1 MGLKS
6 LVVGVAAAVLVATI
20 ASTGRPQGDDASQP
34 GAVGT
39 ADVPGTSPGTSMDTG
54 AAATAAEPTDIEGFR
69 SARFGMVEADILA
82 AIAQDFG
89 TPSDQV
95 ARTIHL
101 LQRTTS
107 LIVTVPDLL
116 PGTGTAQ
123 ILYILGF
130 ESEALIQV
138 NVIWGASA
146 DPDFD
151 PAQVTAA
158 ASLLRDHFLRQAHV
172 EGSVMGNVR
181 LGRDMLLL
189 FSGADADGHQ
199 VSLSL
204 AGVAFVGDAQRS
216 GTLQQID
223 ITDWLTL
230 RLSYVVDVESPD
242 IFRPDADDF

>member
-20 ASTGRPQGDDASQP
+20 ASTGRPQSDDASQQ
-34 GAVGT
+34 GAAG
-39 ADVPGTSPGTSMDTG
+39 ASEVPGTSTDTG
-54 AAATAAEPTDIEGFR
+54 AAPAATEPADIEGFR

-82 AIAQDFG
+82 AIVQDFG

-95 ARTIHL
+95 ARTIHPL
-101 LQRTTS
+101 ERTTS
-107 LIVTVPDLL
+107 LIVNVPGLL
-116 PGTGTAQ
+116 PGTGTAR
-123 ILYILGF
+123 IIYILGF

-138 NVIWGASA
+138 NVIWGGPV

-158 ASLLRDHFLRQAHV
+158 ASILRDHFLRQAHV
-172 EGSVMGNVR
+172 EGSVIGNVR
-181 LGRDMLLL
+181 LGQDMLLL
-189 FSGADADGHQ
+189 FSGADIDGRQ

-204 AGVAFVGDAQRS
+204 AGVAFAGDAEGR

-223 ITDWLTL
+223 ITDRLTL

-242 IFRPDADDF
+242 IFRPDVDDF

>member
-6 LVVGVAAAVLVATI
+6 LIVGSAAAVLVATI
-20 ASTGRPQGDDASQP
+20 PIAGRAQSDDASQS
-34 GAVGT
+34 GAVG
-39 ADVPGTSPGTSMDTG
+39 ASEAAGTSTDTG
-54 AAATAAEPTDIEGFR
+54 AAPVATEPTDIEGFR

-89 TPSDQV
+89 TPSDQI
-95 ARTIHL
+95 ARTIHPL
-101 LQRTTS
+101 ERTTS
-107 LIVTVPDLL
+107 LIVNVPDLL

-130 ESEALIQV
+130 ESDALIQV
-138 NVIWGASA
+138 NVIWGAPV

-158 ASLLRDHFLRQAHV
+158 AKALRDHFLRQAHV
-172 EGSVMGNVR
+172 EGSVIGNVR
-181 LGRDMLLL
+181 LGQDMLLL

-199 VSLSL
+199 VALSL
-204 AGVAFVGDAQRS
+204 GGVAFVEDAEGS

-223 ITDWLTL
+223 TTDRLTL
-230 RLSYVVDVESPD
+230 RLSYVADADSPD
-242 IFRPDADDF
+242 ILRPDADDF

>member
-6 LVVGVAAAVLVATI
+6 PVVGVAAAVLVATI
-20 ASTGRPQGDDASQP
+20 ASTGRPQGDDASQL
-34 GAVGT
+34 GAVG
-39 ADVPGTSPGTSMDTG
+39 AAEVPGTSTDTG
-54 AAATAAEPTDIEGFR
+54 AAPGATEPTDIEGVR

-95 ARTIHL
+95 ARTIHPL
-101 LQRTTS
+101 ERTTS
-107 LIVTVPDLL
+107 LIVDVPDLL
-116 PGTGTAQ
+116 PGTGTAR
-123 ILYILGF
+123 IIYILGF

-138 NVIWGASA
+138 NVIWGAPVG
-146 DPDFD
+146 PDFD

-158 ASLLRDHFLRQAHV
+158 ASILRDHFLRQAHV
-172 EGSVMGNVR
+172 EGSVIGNVR
-181 LGRDMLLL
+181 LGQDMLL

-199 VSLSL
+199 VGLSL
-204 AGVAFVGDAQRS
+204 AGVAFAGGAEGS

-223 ITDWLTL
+223 ITDRLTL

-242 IFRPDADDF
+242 IFRPNVDDF

>member
-6 LVVGVAAAVLVATI
+6 LVVGFAAAVLVATI
-20 ASTGRPQGDDASQP
+20 ASPGRPQSDDAAQP
-34 GAVGT
+34 GAVG
-39 ADVPGTSPGTSMDTG
+39 ASEAAGTSTDTG
-54 AAATAAEPTDIEGFR
+54 AAPVATEPTDIEGFR

-95 ARTIHL
+95 ARTIHPL
-101 LQRTTS
+101 ERTTS
-107 LIVTVPDLL
+107 LIVNVPDLL

-138 NVIWGASA
+138 NVIWGAPVDA
-146 DPDFD
+146 DFD
-151 PAQVTAA
+151 PAQVMAA
-158 ASLLRDHFLRQAHV
+158 ANILRDHFLRPAHV
-172 EGSVMGNVR
+172 EGSVIGDVR

-204 AGVAFVGDAQRS
+204 AGVAFVEDAEGS

-223 ITDWLTL
+223 ITDRLTL

-242 IFRPDADDF
+242 IFLLSADDF